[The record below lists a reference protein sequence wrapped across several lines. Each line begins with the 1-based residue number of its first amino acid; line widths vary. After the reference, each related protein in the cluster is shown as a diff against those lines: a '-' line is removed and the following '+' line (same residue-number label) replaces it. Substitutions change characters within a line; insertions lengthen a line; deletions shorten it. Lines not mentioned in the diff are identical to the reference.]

1 MARKRGPHLIELT
14 SSDESEDNDLNNG
27 ISDADLYG
35 HAADGAVNSDDD
47 MSDGVEVS
55 LLALHNCM
63 KEINKIKLLKNK
75 MVKKLKKSMEKR
87 QRIEREPKEIFTRFS
102 VTSFSNVI
110 SALNYDQKKVLQNY
124 GFGSLLTFDKCYVP
138 SKFVKWVAHSVDHKS
153 GDIIL
158 DGKVISLTRESLHMV
173 LELPMGSKPFPI
185 NTEAGKSRVFCLF
198 GLSSMP
204 LTSFFADKILKH
216 EDMSEEQLVICFVL
230 VAMSSFL
237 CPNTC
242 LKPSQ
247 NYFGVFE
254 DIDKFFE
261 YDWCG
266 YIIDWLLN
274 KIKTFNMGK
283 QITAN
288 ELGNSLGGC
297 LYYLAVIY
305 LDNVDFGNRQPPDTI
320 PRVLVWKQDMI
331 KSYSDLDEKSHGVYG
346 LRPLLDR
353 SVTCYAKTLL
363 KPRSLSLSNDSD
375 FLDSLDIV
383 FGCNLPNFLKM
394 NICKLIESYSLNSAL
409 SIDLDLTALNP
420 LPVQLK
426 RIFSKLL
433 NHISSVED
441 RAKNLVLD
449 LLKLLN
455 DSSNSSEKW
464 HDLQKNSVN
473 EDNNTIPDN
482 GEGDKESP
490 VLGNIAP
497 PDHASDDIQG
507 CASQLIPEL
516 PVPNLTNAAITS
528 TLAKS
533 PNVDLQKVLRK
544 LSKHST
550 STANEATAHAP
561 SELKSQPSMVPLRC
575 NAESAFKNQTAR
587 KPFKDISNAC
597 NNEKSASFK
606 DSGCSRR
613 DVIYIDGDVE
623 FVPDSLSPNPPSL
636 QRRMFVPKVTPG
648 SDRFTP
654 MLHQRTPIHMQNLDS
669 SPDMA
674 QKSNI
679 EPNVVTPDV
688 SILKESIPSKY
699 RLSKLSPEIQF
710 LGERSIFDKVQES
723 TRKSELQYNEKFH
736 YSQGCSNTKKIP
748 ASRINLDSLGSRP
761 FPRVSE
767 DQLQYDREVHS
778 SGGKENLL
786 LDPEQANNAVL
797 ERGFSICSKTRPLSK
812 SNLLFFPTCYDNH
825 WFVFAV
831 DIEDK
836 NFVFLD
842 PFYSKD
848 DAFQEHVRDRMIYSF
863 MIQWDRYVG
872 VDMKFDEYD
881 VVYPNVPAH
890 SEDNMC
896 DSGIISM
903 ICVEY
908 WTSPRVMLSTIFS
921 TSDVPNIR
929 VKIANNLLFNSRNKG
944 NKNLVIAY
952 MDEGYLIFSVLFYF
966 GKF

>member
-14 SSDESEDNDLNNG
+14 SSDESEDNDSNNG

-75 MVKKLKKSMEKR
+75 MVK
-87 QRIEREPKEIFTRFS
+87 
-102 VTSFSNVI
+102 N
-110 SALNYDQKKVLQNY
+110 ALNYDQKKVLQNY

-138 SKFVKWVAHSVDHKS
+138 SKFVKWVARSVDHKS

-158 DGKVISLTRESLHMV
+158 DGK
-173 LELPMGSKPFPI
+173 
-185 NTEAGKSRVFCLF
+185 
-198 GLSSMP
+198 
-204 LTSFFADKILKH
+204 
-216 EDMSEEQLVICFVL
+216 
-230 VAMSSFL
+230 
-237 CPNTC
+237 
-242 LKPSQ
+242 
-247 NYFGVFE
+247 
-254 DIDKFFE
+254 
-261 YDWCG
+261 
-266 YIIDWLLN
+266 
-274 KIKTFNMGK
+274 
-283 QITAN
+283 
-288 ELGNSLGGC
+288 
-297 LYYLAVIY
+297 VIY

-449 LLKLLN
+449 MLKLLN

-464 HDLQKNSVN
+464 HDLQENSVN

-528 TLAKS
+528 TLAKLPNVDLQRVLRKLS
-533 PNVDLQKVLRK
+533 KHSTSTANEATAHAPSELKSQPSMVPLRCNAESAFKNQTARKPFKDISNACNNEKSASFKDSGCSRRDVIYIDGDVEFVPDSLSPNPPSLQRRMFVPKENLLLDPEQANNAVLERDFSICSKTRPLSKSNLLFFPTCYDNHWFVFAVDIKDKNFVFLDPFYSKDDAFQEHVRDRMINSFMIQWDRYVGVDMKFDDYDVVYPNVPAHSEDNMCDSGIISMMCVEYWTSPRVMLSTIFSPSDVPNIRVKIANNLLFNSRNKGNKNLVIAYMDEAPPDHASDDIQGCASQLIPELPVPNLTNAAITSTLAKLPNVDLQKVLRK

-699 RLSKLSPEIQF
+699 RLSK
-710 LGERSIFDKVQES
+710 
-723 TRKSELQYNEKFH
+723 
-736 YSQGCSNTKKIP
+736 
-748 ASRINLDSLGSRP
+748 
-761 FPRVSE
+761 
-767 DQLQYDREVHS
+767 
-778 SGGKENLL
+778 ENLL

-797 ERGFSICSKTRPLSK
+797 ERGFSICSKTRPFSK

-872 VDMKFDEYD
+872 VDMKFDDYD
-881 VVYPNVPAH
+881 VVYPNV
-890 SEDNMC
+890 
-896 DSGIISM
+896 
-903 ICVEY
+903 
-908 WTSPRVMLSTIFS
+908 
-921 TSDVPNIR
+921 
-929 VKIANNLLFNSRNKG
+929 
-944 NKNLVIAY
+944 
-952 MDEGYLIFSVLFYF
+952 
-966 GKF
+966 

>member
-14 SSDESEDNDLNNG
+14 SSDESEDNDSNNG

-75 MVKKLKKSMEKR
+75 MVKKLKKSM
-87 QRIEREPKEIFTRFS
+87 
-102 VTSFSNVI
+102 
-110 SALNYDQKKVLQNY
+110 
-124 GFGSLLTFDKCYVP
+124 
-138 SKFVKWVAHSVDHKS
+138 
-153 GDIIL
+153 
-158 DGKVISLTRESLHMV
+158 
-173 LELPMGSKPFPI
+173 
-185 NTEAGKSRVFCLF
+185 
-198 GLSSMP
+198 
-204 LTSFFADKILKH
+204 
-216 EDMSEEQLVICFVL
+216 
-230 VAMSSFL
+230 
-237 CPNTC
+237 
-242 LKPSQ
+242 
-247 NYFGVFE
+247 
-254 DIDKFFE
+254 
-261 YDWCG
+261 
-266 YIIDWLLN
+266 
-274 KIKTFNMGK
+274 
-283 QITAN
+283 
-288 ELGNSLGGC
+288 
-297 LYYLAVIY
+297 
-305 LDNVDFGNRQPPDTI
+305 
-320 PRVLVWKQDMI
+320 
-331 KSYSDLDEKSHGVYG
+331 
-346 LRPLLDR
+346 
-353 SVTCYAKTLL
+353 TLL

-383 FGCNLPNFLKM
+383 FGCNMPNFLKM

-464 HDLQKNSVN
+464 HDLQENSVN

-699 RLSKLSPEIQF
+699 RLSK
-710 LGERSIFDKVQES
+710 
-723 TRKSELQYNEKFH
+723 
-736 YSQGCSNTKKIP
+736 
-748 ASRINLDSLGSRP
+748 
-761 FPRVSE
+761 
-767 DQLQYDREVHS
+767 
-778 SGGKENLL
+778 ENLL

-812 SNLLFFPTCYDNH
+812 SNL
-825 WFVFAV
+825 
-831 DIEDK
+831 
-836 NFVFLD
+836 
-842 PFYSKD
+842 
-848 DAFQEHVRDRMIYSF
+848 IYSF

-903 ICVEY
+903 MCVEY

-921 TSDVPNIR
+921 PSDVPNIR

-952 MDEGYLIFSVLFYF
+952 MDEAE
-966 GKF
+966 

>member
-1 MARKRGPHLIELT
+1 MWALIFSSAFWIFGDRAPCSPVISPLISKPFACSARVRRAGRRRRFAGDPPAIPLMARKRGPHLIELT
-14 SSDESEDNDLNNG
+14 SSDESEDNDSNNG

-102 VTSFSNVI
+102 VTRLRI
-110 SALNYDQKKVLQNY
+110 GK
-124 GFGSLLTFDKCYVP
+124 GSEEGLTELWVW
-138 SKFVKWVAHSVDHKS
+138 WVARSVDHKS

-247 NYFGVFE
+247 KYFGVFE

-449 LLKLLN
+449 MLKLLN

-464 HDLQKNSVN
+464 HDLQENSVN

-528 TLAKS
+528 TLAKL

-561 SELKSQPSMVPLRC
+561 S

-679 EPNVVTPDV
+679 EPNAVTPDV

-699 RLSKLSPEIQF
+699 RLS
-710 LGERSIFDKVQES
+710 
-723 TRKSELQYNEKFH
+723 
-736 YSQGCSNTKKIP
+736 
-748 ASRINLDSLGSRP
+748 
-761 FPRVSE
+761 
-767 DQLQYDREVHS
+767 
-778 SGGKENLL
+778 KENLL

-863 MIQWDRYVG
+863 MIQWDR
-872 VDMKFDEYD
+872 
-881 VVYPNVPAH
+881 
-890 SEDNMC
+890 C

-903 ICVEY
+903 MCVEY

-921 TSDVPNIR
+921 PSDVPNIR

-952 MDEGYLIFSVLFYF
+952 MDEGYLIFSVLFYLASSRVCSF
-966 GKF
+966 ILIMFVTRLSLPFFSQRNDSFSCTKKSGTHASM

>member
-1 MARKRGPHLIELT
+1 MGSNTVSFSTHILAFVCSKAVGSLVKLMARKRGPHFIELT
-14 SSDESEDNDLNNG
+14 SSDESEDNDSNNG

-35 HAADGAVNSDDD
+35 HAADVAVNSDDD
-47 MSDGVEVS
+47 ISDGVEDS

-75 MVKKLKKSMEKR
+75 VVKKLKKSMEKR
-87 QRIEREPKEIFTRFS
+87 LRIERELKEIFTRFS

-110 SALNYDQKKVLQNY
+110 SALNSDQKVLKKY
-124 GFGSLLTFDKCYVP
+124 GFGSLLTFDKCHVP
-138 SKFVKWVAHSVDHKS
+138 NKFVKWVARSVDHKS

-173 LELPMGSKPFPI
+173 LELPMGSEPFPS
-185 NTEAGKSRVFCLF
+185 NSEAGKSRVFSLF

-204 LTSFFADKILKH
+204 LTSFFAEKILKH
-216 EDMSEEQLVICFVL
+216 EDMSEEQLVICFAIV
-230 VAMSSFL
+230 VMSSFL
-237 CPNTC
+237 CPNTY

-247 NYFGVFE
+247 KYFGVFQ
-254 DIDKFFE
+254 DIEKFLE

-274 KIKTFNMGK
+274 RIKSFNMGK

-288 ELGNSLGGC
+288 ELSYSLEGC

-305 LDNVDFGNRQPPDTI
+305 LDNVDFANGQPADTI

-331 KSYSDLDEKSHGVYG
+331 KSYSDLDEKSHGLYG

-363 KPRSLSLSNDSD
+363 QPRSLSLSNHSD
-375 FLDSLDIV
+375 FLESQDIV
-383 FGCNLPNFLKM
+383 FGFNLPNFLKM

-409 SIDLDLTALNP
+409 SVNLDLIALNP

-433 NHISSVED
+433 NHISSVDD

-449 LLKLLN
+449 LLKLPN
-455 DSSNSSEKW
+455 DSSNSSEQW
-464 HDLQKNSVN
+464 HDLQENSVN
-473 EDNNTIPDN
+473 EDNKMIPDN

-497 PDHASDDIQG
+497 SDHASDEIQG

-516 PVPNLTNAAITS
+516 PVPNLANSAITS

-544 LSKHST
+544 LSKQST
-550 STANEATAHAP
+550 STANEATANAP
-561 SELKSQPSMVPLRC
+561 TALKSQPSMVPLRC

-587 KPFKDISNAC
+587 KPFMDISNAC
-597 NNEKSASFK
+597 NHEKSVSFK
-606 DSGCSRR
+606 DIGCSRR
-613 DVIYIDGDVE
+613 DVIYVDGDVD

-636 QRRMFVPKVTPG
+636 QRRMFLPKVTPG

-669 SPDMA
+669 SPDTP

-679 EPNVVTPDV
+679 QPNVVTPGF
-688 SILKESIPSKY
+688 SIEKESIPSKY
-699 RLSKLSPEIQF
+699 RPSKLSPEIQF

-736 YSQGCSNTKKIP
+736 YSQGSSNTKKI
-748 ASRINLDSLGSRP
+748 AATRINLDSLGSRP
-761 FPRVSE
+761 FPRVSA

-778 SGGKENLL
+778 SGGKLPLHGPRRVMKPSRFLSSEFVTRKPSFSVNKSELLNYKAICHLAKSEWRTELAFETSSVKCTYWSLGDSLQPGSQVNGYVENLL

-812 SNLLFFPTCYDNH
+812 SNL
-825 WFVFAV
+825 
-831 DIEDK
+831 
-836 NFVFLD
+836 
-842 PFYSKD
+842 
-848 DAFQEHVRDRMIYSF
+848 
-863 MIQWDRYVG
+863 WDRYVG

-881 VVYPNVPAH
+881 VVYPNV
-890 SEDNMC
+890 
-896 DSGIISM
+896 
-903 ICVEY
+903 
-908 WTSPRVMLSTIFS
+908 
-921 TSDVPNIR
+921 
-929 VKIANNLLFNSRNKG
+929 
-944 NKNLVIAY
+944 
-952 MDEGYLIFSVLFYF
+952 
-966 GKF
+966 

>member
-1 MARKRGPHLIELT
+1 MWALIFNSAFWIFGDRAPCSPVISPLISKPFACSARVRRAGRRRRFAGDPPAIPLMARKRGPHLIELT
-14 SSDESEDNDLNNG
+14 SSDESEDNDSNNG

-75 MVKKLKKSMEKR
+75 MVKKLKKSM
-87 QRIEREPKEIFTRFS
+87 
-102 VTSFSNVI
+102 
-110 SALNYDQKKVLQNY
+110 
-124 GFGSLLTFDKCYVP
+124 
-138 SKFVKWVAHSVDHKS
+138 
-153 GDIIL
+153 
-158 DGKVISLTRESLHMV
+158 
-173 LELPMGSKPFPI
+173 
-185 NTEAGKSRVFCLF
+185 
-198 GLSSMP
+198 
-204 LTSFFADKILKH
+204 
-216 EDMSEEQLVICFVL
+216 
-230 VAMSSFL
+230 
-237 CPNTC
+237 
-242 LKPSQ
+242 
-247 NYFGVFE
+247 
-254 DIDKFFE
+254 
-261 YDWCG
+261 
-266 YIIDWLLN
+266 
-274 KIKTFNMGK
+274 
-283 QITAN
+283 
-288 ELGNSLGGC
+288 
-297 LYYLAVIY
+297 
-305 LDNVDFGNRQPPDTI
+305 
-320 PRVLVWKQDMI
+320 
-331 KSYSDLDEKSHGVYG
+331 
-346 LRPLLDR
+346 
-353 SVTCYAKTLL
+353 TLL

-464 HDLQKNSVN
+464 HDLQENSVN

-561 SELKSQPSMVPLRC
+561 S

-699 RLSKLSPEIQF
+699 RLSK
-710 LGERSIFDKVQES
+710 
-723 TRKSELQYNEKFH
+723 
-736 YSQGCSNTKKIP
+736 
-748 ASRINLDSLGSRP
+748 
-761 FPRVSE
+761 
-767 DQLQYDREVHS
+767 
-778 SGGKENLL
+778 ENLL

-812 SNLLFFPTCYDNH
+812 SNL
-825 WFVFAV
+825 
-831 DIEDK
+831 
-836 NFVFLD
+836 
-842 PFYSKD
+842 
-848 DAFQEHVRDRMIYSF
+848 IYSF
-863 MIQWDRYVG
+863 MIQWDR
-872 VDMKFDEYD
+872 
-881 VVYPNVPAH
+881 
-890 SEDNMC
+890 C

-903 ICVEY
+903 MCVEY

-921 TSDVPNIR
+921 PSDVPNIR

-952 MDEGYLIFSVLFYF
+952 MDEGYLIFSVLFYLASSRVCSF
-966 GKF
+966 ILIMFVTRLFSAFFFSAE